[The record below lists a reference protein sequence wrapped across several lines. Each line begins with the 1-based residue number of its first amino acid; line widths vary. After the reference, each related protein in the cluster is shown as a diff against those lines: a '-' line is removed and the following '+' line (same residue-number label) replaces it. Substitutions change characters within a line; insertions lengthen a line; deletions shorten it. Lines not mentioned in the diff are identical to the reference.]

1 MTGEGVTS
9 PPGTDGAIT
18 ANATTVP
25 VLPIAVMIGG
35 QPATVVF
42 KGEAPGIVG
51 GRPAAQRHDSPDG
64 KLRAPNQVSVTIG
77 SNTSQANL
85 TVAVQ

>member
-1 MTGEGVTS
+1 MTGEGNTN

-42 KGEAPGIVG
+42 KGEAPGIVAG
-51 GRPAAQRHDSPDG
+51 VLQLNVMVPPTVTSG
-64 KLRAPNQVSVTIG
+64 PNQVSVTIG